1 MSLLDTVIF
10 ALFKDTIFGY
20 GIVGYGVYQIT
31 KRLLPKYPKL
41 PSILTFISIV
51 LSFWY
56 LPSLPIKHWRS
67 NLNFNIQKYENYS
80 NVNDGYSEIS
90 FLTPVE
96 ILHGWGDKTNHLL
109 ERVVFKYP
117 SNTPVER
124 ELLDV
129 DCNENTIEISIIKN
143 KSYDPSLQ
151 KLNSFGKEVLDGEY
165 YTPKN
170 SSRKMLPL
178 EIKSYCEYDWSIKK
192 ENIIKEQNHKN

>member
-1 MSLLDTVIF
+1 MSFLDTVIY

-20 GIVGYGVYQIT
+20 AIVGYGVYQIT
-31 KRLLPKYPKL
+31 KRLLPNYPKL

-56 LPSLPIKHWRS
+56 LPTLPITHWRS
-67 NLNFNIQKYENYS
+67 DLNFNAKKYEQYS
-80 NVNDGYSEIS
+80 NVHDGFSEIS

-117 SNTPVER
+117 SKTPVEM

-129 DCNENTIEISIIKN
+129 DCKENTIETSIVKN

-151 KLNSFGKEVLDGEY
+151 KLNSFGKEVMEGRY
-165 YTPKN
+165 YSPKN
-170 SSRKMLPL
+170 STRKMFP
-178 EIKSYCEYDWSIKK
+178 EEVRSYCEYDWSIKK
-192 ENIIKEQNHKN
+192 ENILKEQSRNN